1 MSIKNIMQMLGTAI
15 FMALFITCDNH
26 NQQKSDID
34 MSELVVRMAEIEV
47 YPAYLEEYYAIL
59 KEESKAS
66 LKNESGVI
74 SIFPMYQKEYPNRI
88 RLLEIYSSESSY
100 QSHLKT
106 PHFLLYKTTTVH
118 MVKSLKLIDMNPID
132 EESIVDIFE
141 KLPIDSE

>member
-1 MSIKNIMQMLGTAI
+1 MQMLGAAI

-132 EESIVDIFE
+132 EESIVDIFK